1 MTSETKNQNMT
12 TTIEIELDV
21 EYKFHKGGPGARDSL
36 GGKANAGPPLEPDDP
51 GEMEILSIKYAGND
65 FDLSDEQREK
75 IEAECWEDMEDR
87 RDA

>member
-1 MTSETKNQNMT
+1 MPSIT
-12 TTIEIELDV
+12 TTIEIELEV

-36 GGKANAGPPLEPDDP
+36 CGKANAGPPLEPDDP
-51 GEMEILSIKYAGND
+51 GEMEITSIKCDGKD
-65 FDLSDEQREK
+65 FEVSDEQREA

>member
-1 MTSETKNQNMT
+1 MSSLT
-12 TTIEIELDV
+12 TTIEIELAV

-36 GGKANAGPPLEPDDP
+36 GGKAGAGPPLEPDDA
-51 GEMEILSIKYAGND
+51 GEIEILSIKYAGND
-65 FDLSDEQREK
+65 FEVSDEQRVE

>member
-1 MTSETKNQNMT
+1 MGEGVD
-12 TTIEIELDV
+12 LR
-21 EYKFHKGGPGARDSL
+21 GGL
-36 GGKANAGPPLEPDDP
+36 VGPQPDDP